1 MAKQQTPK
9 KNPAKK
15 KQVTSNSDY
24 GKYISWFWRL
34 FAGGIALIV
43 LLFLLASW
51 NALGTLPTFDD
62 LENPESN
69 LATKIISVDGK
80 QLGTYYNE
88 NRTPVKYEDLPQ
100 NLVNALVAT
109 EDERY
114 YDHSGIDFWG
124 TTRAFAYLGQRGG
137 ASTVTQQLA
146 KLLFSNTPRSTPE
159 RLKQKIK
166 EYVIS
171 TRLERQYTK
180 QEIIAMYLNK
190 FDFLFNAIGI
200 SSASRIYFNKE
211 VKDLDLHESAVF
223 VAMLKNPRQFNPYR
237 EISKKKSLGRRNQV
251 FKQMEKN
258 GMLTTAEKDSLQA
271 LPMEVTFTPEGHADG
286 IATYF
291 RENLKKF
298 LADWIKE
305 NPKGEDADGNL
316 EYYNIY
322 RDGLT
327 ITTTIDSRMQK
338 MAEDAV
344 KKHMA
349 NLQVEFDKQ
358 NEENKTAPF
367 RDIDEPEVER
377 IFNNAIKSSERWRK
391 MKAKDISEDQIRKS
405 FDIKTDMSV
414 FSWGGEIDTVMTPR
428 DSIRYYKKFLRTG
441 MMSMVPQT
449 GEVRAW
455 VGGINMTHFQYDHVQ
470 TGKRQVGSTFKPF
483 LYATAV
489 DQLKISPC
497 DTLPNTLYSIA
508 AGSHGNTKDWEPK
521 NSGGSYG
528 GMVTMKDA
536 LARSINTIS
545 ARLMDKVGPR
555 PVISLVEKL
564 GINTENMPIV
574 PSLALGTADISL
586 YEMVSAYGAF
596 ANQGV
601 YVKPQVVSTIKDKN
615 GTILYQHV
623 PETRDV
629 LSAESAYVTLQLME
643 GVTRSGSGSRLRHTW
658 RTDREYK
665 NAVTGYPYGFENAI
679 AGKTGTTQNQSD
691 GWFMGVVPD
700 LVTGVWVGGDDR
712 AVHFPT
718 IRYGQGA
725 TMALPIWAMYMK
737 DVYADKDLKV
747 SNKDFKRPSNMTIV
761 IDCDEYKSN
770 GVSEELP
777 DELDF

>member
-1 MAKQQTPK
+1 MATKKAPK
-9 KNPAKK
+9 KTAE
-15 KQVTSNSDY
+15 SSGDY
-24 GKYISWFWRL
+24 SKYISWFWRL
-34 FAGGIALIV
+34 FVGGIALVV
-43 LLFLLASW
+43 LVFLLASW
-51 NALGTLPTFDD
+51 NAFGELPTFEE

-88 NRTPVKYEDLPQ
+88 NRTPVKYEQLPQ
-100 NLVNALVAT
+100 NLVDALVAT

-114 YDHSGIDFWG
+114 YDHSGIDFRG
-124 TTRAFAYLGQRGG
+124 TTRAFAYLGQKGG

-146 KLLFSNTPRSTPE
+146 KLLFTGQAARGWK
-159 RLKQKIK
+159 RYAQKIK
-166 EYVIS
+166 EYVIA

-190 FDFLFNAIGI
+190 QDFLFNAIGV
-200 SSASRIYFNKE
+200 SSAARIYFNKDVE
-211 VKDLDLHESAVF
+211 DLELHESAVI
-223 VAMLKNPRQFNPYR
+223 VAMLKNPRQYNPYR
-237 EISKKKSLGRRNQV
+237 KISREKSLGRRNQV

-258 GMLTTAEKDSLQA
+258 GMITTAEKDSLQA
-271 LPMEVTFTPEGHADG
+271 LPMEVKFTPEGHADG

-298 LADWIKE
+298 MASWIKE
-305 NPKGEDADGNL
+305 NPKGEDLEGNL
-316 EYYNIY
+316 TYYNIY

-338 MAEDAV
+338 IAEDAV
-344 KKHMA
+344 AAHMPR
-349 NLQVEFDKQ
+349 LQKEFDRQ
-358 NEENKTAPF
+358 NEKNKTAPF
-367 RDIDEPEVER
+367 RDIEEEDVDR
-377 IFNNAIKSSERWRK
+377 IFNNAIKSSSRWRK
-391 MKAKDISEDQIRKS
+391 MKAQGKSEDVIRKS
-405 FDIKTDMSV
+405 FDIKTDMTI

-455 VGGINMTHFQYDHVQ
+455 VGGNNMTHFQYDHVQ
-470 TGKRQVGSTFKPF
+470 LGKRQVGSTFKPF

-497 DTLPNTLYSIA
+497 DTLPNTIYCIA
-508 AGSHGNTKDWEPK
+508 AGSHGNTKDWCPE
-521 NSGGSYG
+521 NSGGEMG
-528 GMVTMKDA
+528 GMITMKDA
-536 LARSINTIS
+536 LAQSVNTVS
-545 ARLMDKVGPR
+545 ARLMDKVGPQ
-555 PVISLVEKL
+555 PVIDLVSKL
-564 GINTENMPIV
+564 GVDTSNIPAV
-574 PSLALGTADISL
+574 PSIALGTADLSL

-601 YVKPQVVSTIKDKN
+601 YVKPQIVSTIQDKN

-629 LSAESAYVTLQLME
+629 LSAESAYVTLQMME

-658 RTDREYK
+658 RGKDPVYRK
-665 NAVTGYPYGFENAI
+665 AVTGYPYGFTNAI

-691 GWFMGVVPD
+691 GWFMGIVPN

-712 AVHFPT
+712 AVHFPG
-718 IRYGQGA
+718 INYGQGA
-725 TMALPIWAMYMK
+725 TMALPIWGMYMK
-737 DVYADKDLKV
+737 GVYENEDLKV
-747 SNKDFKRPSNMTIV
+747 SKGEFDKPKDLSIT
-761 IDCDEYKSN
+761 IDCENYKSESVN
-770 GVSEELP
+770 DELP

>member
-1 MAKQQTPK
+1 MKKQQTTK
-9 KNPAKK
+9 KSRK
-15 KQVTSNSDY
+15 TSQNTTDY
-24 GKYISWFWRL
+24 GQYVTWFWRI
-34 FAGGIALIV
+34 FASGILLIV
-43 LLFLLASW
+43 LVFLLASW
-51 NALGTLPTFDD
+51 NVLGTLPTFEE

-69 LATKIISVDGK
+69 LATKIVSVDGK

-88 NRTPVKYEDLPQ
+88 NRTPIKYDDLPQ
-100 NLVNALVAT
+100 NLVNALIAT

-124 TTRAFAYLGQRGG
+124 TTRAFAYLGRRGG
-137 ASTVTQQLA
+137 ASTVTQQLS
-146 KLLFSNTPRSTPE
+146 KLLFSNTPRNTLE

-180 QEIIAMYLNK
+180 QEIVAMYLNK
-190 FDFLFNAIGI
+190 FDFLFNAIGV
-200 SSASRIYFNKE
+200 SSAARIYFNKE
-211 VKDLDLHESAVF
+211 VRDLDLHESAVL
-223 VAMLKNPRQFNPYR
+223 VAMLKNPRQYNPHRDISR
-237 EISKKKSLGRRNQV
+237 EKSLGRRNQV

-258 GMLTTAEKDSLQA
+258 GMITTQEKDSLQA
-271 LPMEVTFTPEGHADG
+271 IPMEVRFTPEGHADG
-286 IATYF
+286 SATYF

-298 LADWIKE
+298 LAGWIKE
-305 NPKGEDADGNL
+305 NPKGEDAEGNL

-338 MAEDAV
+338 IAEAAV
-344 KKHMA
+344 AAHMPR
-349 NLQVEFDKQ
+349 LQAEFDRQ
-358 NEENKTAPF
+358 NEKNETAPF
-367 RDIDEPEVER
+367 RDIEEADIDR

-391 MKAKDISEDQIRKS
+391 MKAKGIAEDKIRKS
-405 FDIKTDMSV
+405 FDIKTDMTV
-414 FSWGGEIDTVMTPR
+414 FSWAGEIDTVLTPR

-521 NSGGSYG
+521 NSSGGYG
-528 GMVTMKDA
+528 GMVTMKEA
-536 LARSINTIS
+536 LAQSINTIS

-555 PVISLVEKL
+555 TVISLVDKL
-564 GINTENMPIV
+564 GVDTKNMPVV
-574 PSLALGTADISL
+574 PSLALGTADLSL

-601 YVKPQVVSTIKDKN
+601 YVKPQVVSSIQDKN

-629 LSAESAYVTLQLME
+629 LSAESAYVTLKLME
-643 GVTRSGSGSRLRHTW
+643 GVTNAGSGSRLRHTW
-658 RTDREYK
+658 NKGAVYQR
-665 NAVTGYPYGFENAI
+665 AVTGYPYGFKNPI

-691 GWFMGVVPD
+691 GWFMGVVPN

-712 AVHFPT
+712 ATHFPG
-718 IRYGQGA
+718 ISYGQGA
-725 TMALPIWAMYMK
+725 TMALPIWALYMK
-737 DVYADKDLKV
+737 DVYKIKDLKI
-747 SNKDFKRPSNMTIV
+747 SDKEFKKPKDLSIV
-761 IDCDEYKSN
+761 VDCEEYKAA
-770 GVSEELP
+770 GVNEELP
-777 DELDF
+777 EELNF

>member
-1 MAKQQTPK
+1 MAKQTPPK
-9 KNPAKK
+9 KAPKK
-15 KQVTSNSDY
+15 SEGDY
-24 GKYISWFWRL
+24 SKYISWFWRL
-34 FAGGIALIV
+34 FAGGVTLAI

-51 NALGTLPTFDD
+51 NVFGTLPTFEE

-88 NRTPVKYEDLPQ
+88 NRTPIKYDQLPQ
-100 NLVNALVAT
+100 NLVDALVAT

-114 YDHSGIDFWG
+114 YEHSGIDFRG
-124 TTRAFAYLGQRGG
+124 TARAMAYLGKNGG
-137 ASTVTQQLA
+137 ASTVTQQLS
-146 KLLFSNTPRSTPE
+146 KLLFSNPPSSTLE
-159 RLKQKIK
+159 RLLQKAK
-166 EYVIS
+166 EYVIA

-200 SSASRIYFNKE
+200 SSAARIYFNKD

-223 VAMLKNPRQFNPYR
+223 VAMLKNPRQYNPYR
-237 EISKKKSLGRRNQV
+237 EISKEKSLRRRNQV
-251 FKQMEKN
+251 FKQMEVN
-258 GMLTTAEKDSLQA
+258 GMITTAEKDSLTA
-271 LPMEVTFTPEGHADG
+271 LPMEVKFTPEGHADG
-286 IATYF
+286 TATYF

-298 LADWIKE
+298 MASWIKE
-305 NPKGEDADGNL
+305 NPKGEDAEGNTT
-316 EYYNIY
+316 YYNIY

-344 KKHMA
+344 AAHMPR
-349 NLQVEFDKQ
+349 LQAEFDRQ
-358 NEENKTAPF
+358 NEKNKTAPF
-367 RDIDEPEVER
+367 RDIEEEDVER
-377 IFNNAIKSSERWRK
+377 IFNNAIKSSSRWRK
-391 MKAKDISEDQIRKS
+391 LKAQGKTEAAIRKS
-405 FDIKTDMSV
+405 FDVKTDMTIFTWAGDV
-414 FSWGGEIDTVMTPR
+414 DTLMTPR

-455 VGGINMTHFQYDHVQ
+455 VGGINMNHFQYDHVQ
-470 TGKRQVGSTFKPF
+470 LGKRQVGSTFKPF

-489 DQLKISPC
+489 DQLHLSPC
-497 DTLPNTLYSIA
+497 DTLPNTLYTIP
-508 AGSHGNTKDWEPK
+508 AGAHGNTKNWTPE
-521 NSGGSYG
+521 NSGGEMG
-528 GMVTMKDA
+528 GMITMKEA
-536 LARSINTIS
+536 LAQSVNTIS

-555 PVISLVEKL
+555 PVIDLVGKL
-564 GINTENMPIV
+564 GVDTKDIPVV
-574 PSLALGTADISL
+574 PSIALGTADLSV

-601 YVKPQVVSTIKDKN
+601 YVKPQIVSTIQDKN

-643 GVTRSGSGSRLRHTW
+643 GVTRSGSGARLRHTW
-658 RTDREYK
+658 RKDAIYR
-665 NAVTGYPYGFENAI
+665 NAVTGYPYGFDNAI

-691 GWFMGVVPD
+691 GWFMGIVPN

-712 AVHFPT
+712 AVHFPG
-718 IRYGQGA
+718 IGYGQGA
-725 TMALPIWAMYMK
+725 TMALPIWGMYMK
-737 DVYADKDLKV
+737 EVYKNEDLEISK
-747 SNKDFKRPSNMTIV
+747 SEFSKPSNLTITTN
-761 IDCDEYKSN
+761 CDDYKSS
-770 GVSEELP
+770 GVSDELP

>member
-1 MAKQQTPK
+1 MAKQTPPK
-9 KNPAKK
+9 KATKK
-15 KQVTSNSDY
+15 SEGDY
-24 GKYISWFWRL
+24 SKYISWFWRL
-34 FAGGIALIV
+34 FAGGVTLVV

-51 NALGTLPTFDD
+51 NVFGTLPTFEE

-88 NRTPVKYEDLPQ
+88 NRTPIKYEQLPQ
-100 NLVNALVAT
+100 NLVDALVAT

-114 YDHSGIDFWG
+114 YEHSGIDFRG
-124 TTRAFAYLGQRGG
+124 TARAIAYLGKNGG
-137 ASTVTQQLA
+137 ASTVTQQLS
-146 KLLFSNTPRSTPE
+146 KLLFSNPPSSTFE
-159 RLKQKIK
+159 RLLQKAK
-166 EYVIS
+166 EYVIA

-200 SSASRIYFNKE
+200 SSAARIYFNKD

-223 VAMLKNPRQFNPYR
+223 VAMLKNPRQYNPHR
-237 EISKKKSLGRRNQV
+237 EISKEKSLSRRNQV
-251 FKQMEKN
+251 FKQMEVN
-258 GMLTTAEKDSLQA
+258 GMITTAEKDSLTA
-271 LPMEVTFTPEGHADG
+271 LPMEVKFTPEGHADG
-286 IATYF
+286 TATYF

-298 LADWIKE
+298 MASWIKE
-305 NPKGEDADGNL
+305 NPKGEDAEGNIT
-316 EYYNIY
+316 YYNIY

-344 KKHMA
+344 AAHMPR
-349 NLQVEFDKQ
+349 LQAEFDRQ
-358 NEENKTAPF
+358 NEKNKTAPF
-367 RDIDEPEVER
+367 RDIEEEDVER
-377 IFNNAIKSSERWRK
+377 IFNNAIKSSSRWRK
-391 MKAKDISEDQIRKS
+391 LKAQGKTEDAIRKS
-405 FDIKTDMSV
+405 FDVKTDMTI
-414 FSWGGEIDTVMTPR
+414 FTWAGEVDTLMTPR

-455 VGGINMTHFQYDHVQ
+455 VGGINMNHFQYDHVQ
-470 TGKRQVGSTFKPF
+470 LGKRQVGSTFKPF

-489 DQLKISPC
+489 DQLHLSPC
-497 DTLPNTLYSIA
+497 DTLPNTLYTIP
-508 AGSHGNTKDWEPK
+508 AGAHGNTKNWTPE
-521 NSGGSYG
+521 NSGGEMG
-528 GMVTMKDA
+528 GMLTMKEA

-555 PVISLVEKL
+555 PVIDLVSKL
-564 GINTENMPIV
+564 GVDTKDIPAV
-574 PSLALGTADISL
+574 PSIALGTADLSV

-601 YVKPQVVSTIKDKN
+601 YVKPQIVSTIQDKN

-643 GVTRSGSGSRLRHTW
+643 GVTRSGSGARLRHTW
-658 RTDREYK
+658 HKDAVYR
-665 NAVTGYPYGFENAI
+665 NAVTGYPYGFDNAI

-691 GWFMGVVPD
+691 GWFMGIVPN

-712 AVHFPT
+712 AVHFPG
-718 IRYGQGA
+718 IGYGQGA
-725 TMALPIWAMYMK
+725 TMALPIWGMYMK
-737 DVYADKDLKV
+737 EVYKNEDLKI
-747 SNKDFKRPSNMTIV
+747 SKSEFSKPSNLTITTN
-761 IDCDEYKSN
+761 CDDYKSS
-770 GVSEELP
+770 GVSDELP

>member
-1 MAKQQTPK
+1 MAKQSAPK
-9 KNPAKK
+9 KSPAKK
-15 KQVTSNSDY
+15 KETTQDY
-24 GKYISWFWRL
+24 SRYISWFWRL
-34 FAGGIALIV
+34 FAGGILAII

-51 NALGTLPTFDD
+51 NVFGKLPTFEE

-80 QLGTYYNE
+80 QLGTYFNE
-88 NRTPVKYEDLPQ
+88 NRTPIKYEDLPQ
-100 NLVNALVAT
+100 NLVDALVAT

-114 YDHSGIDFWG
+114 YDHAGIDFRG
-124 TTRAFAYLGQRGG
+124 TTRAVAYLGSKGG

-146 KLLFSNTPRSTPE
+146 KLLFTGQAARGWK
-159 RLKQKIK
+159 RYAQKVK
-166 EYVIS
+166 EYVIA

-190 FDFLFNAIGI
+190 QDFLFNAIGI
-200 SSASRIYFNKE
+200 SSAARIYFNKD
-211 VKDLDLHESAVF
+211 VQDLELQESAVI
-223 VAMLKNPRQFNPYR
+223 VAMLKNPRQFNPHR
-237 EISKKKSLGRRNQV
+237 EISREKSLGRRNQV

-258 GMLTTAEKDSLQA
+258 GMITTAEKDSLQA
-271 LPMEVTFTPEGHADG
+271 LPMEVRFTPEGHADG

-298 LADWIKE
+298 MATWIEE
-305 NPKGEDADGNL
+305 NPKGEDLEGNL

-338 MAEDAV
+338 MAEEAV
-344 KKHMA
+344 AAHMPR
-349 NLQVEFDKQ
+349 LQKEFDRQ
-358 NEENKTAPF
+358 NEKNELAPF
-367 RDIDEPEVER
+367 RDIEEKDVNR
-377 IFNNAIKSSERWRK
+377 IFNNAIKSSSRWRK
-391 MKAKDISEDQIRKS
+391 MKAQGKTEAQIRKS
-405 FDIKTDMSV
+405 FDVKTDMTI
-414 FSWGGEIDTVMTPR
+414 FSWGGEVDTLMTPR

-470 TGKRQVGSTFKPF
+470 LGKRQVGSTFKPF

-497 DTLPNTLYSIA
+497 DTLPNTIFCIA
-508 AGSHGNTKDWEPK
+508 EGKHGNTKSWCPE
-521 NSGGSYG
+521 NSSGDMG
-528 GMVTMKDA
+528 GMITMKEA
-536 LARSINTIS
+536 LAQSVNTVS

-555 PVISLVEKL
+555 PVIDLVGKL
-564 GINTENMPIV
+564 GIDTKNIPAV
-574 PSLALGTADISL
+574 PSIALGTADLSL

-601 YVKPQVVSTIKDKN
+601 YVKPQIVSTIQDKN
-615 GTILYQHV
+615 GTILYQHI
-623 PETRDV
+623 PETTDV

-643 GVTRSGSGSRLRHTW
+643 GVTRSGSGSRLRHTYQKSPVY
-658 RTDREYK
+658 RK
-665 NAVTGYPYGFENAI
+665 AVTGYPYGFDNPI

-691 GWFMGVVPD
+691 GWFMGVVPN

-712 AVHFPT
+712 AVHFPG
-718 IRYGQGA
+718 IGYGQGA
-725 TMALPIWAMYMK
+725 TMALPIWAMYMR
-737 DVYADKDLKV
+737 DVYKEEDLKV
-747 SNKDFKRPSNMTIV
+747 SKEAFEKPKDLSIT
-761 IDCDEYKSN
+761 IDCDEYKSE
-770 GVSEELP
+770 GGGEELP

>member
-1 MAKQQTPK
+1 MATKKAPK
-9 KNPAKK
+9 KTAE
-15 KQVTSNSDY
+15 SSGDY
-24 GKYISWFWRL
+24 SKYISWFWRL
-34 FAGGIALIV
+34 FVGGLALVILV
-43 LLFLLASW
+43 FLLASW
-51 NALGTLPTFDD
+51 NAFGELPTFEE

-88 NRTPVKYEDLPQ
+88 NRTPVKYEQLPQ
-100 NLVNALVAT
+100 NLVDALVAT

-114 YDHSGIDFWG
+114 YDHSGIDFRG
-124 TTRAFAYLGQRGG
+124 TTRAFAYLGQKGG

-146 KLLFSNTPRSTPE
+146 KLLFTGQAARGWK
-159 RLKQKIK
+159 RYAQKIK
-166 EYVIS
+166 EYVIA

-190 FDFLFNAIGI
+190 QDFLFNAIGV
-200 SSASRIYFNKE
+200 SSAARIYFNKDVE
-211 VKDLDLHESAVF
+211 DLELHESAVI
-223 VAMLKNPRQFNPYR
+223 VAMLKNPRQYNPYR
-237 EISKKKSLGRRNQV
+237 KISREKSLGRRNQV

-258 GMLTTAEKDSLQA
+258 GMITTAEKDSLQA
-271 LPMEVTFTPEGHADG
+271 LPMEVKFTPEGHADG

-298 LADWIKE
+298 MASWIKE
-305 NPKGEDADGNL
+305 NPKGEDLEGNL
-316 EYYNIY
+316 TYYNIY

-338 MAEDAV
+338 IAEDAV
-344 KKHMA
+344 AAHMPR
-349 NLQVEFDKQ
+349 LQKEFDRQ
-358 NEENKTAPF
+358 NEKNKTAPF
-367 RDIDEPEVER
+367 RDIEEEDVDR
-377 IFNNAIKSSERWRK
+377 IFNNAIKSSSRWRK
-391 MKAKDISEDQIRKS
+391 MKAQGKSEDAIRKS
-405 FDIKTDMSV
+405 FDIKTDMTI

-455 VGGINMTHFQYDHVQ
+455 VGGNNMTHFQYDHVQ
-470 TGKRQVGSTFKPF
+470 LGKRQVGSTFKPF

-497 DTLPNTLYSIA
+497 DTLPNTIYCIA
-508 AGSHGNTKDWEPK
+508 AGSHGNTKDWCPE
-521 NSGGSYG
+521 NSGGEMG
-528 GMVTMKDA
+528 GMITMKKA
-536 LARSINTIS
+536 LAESVNTVS
-545 ARLMDKVGPR
+545 ARLMDKVGPE
-555 PVISLVEKL
+555 PVIDLVSKL
-564 GINTENMPIV
+564 GVDTSKIPAV
-574 PSLALGTADISL
+574 PSIALGTADLSL

-601 YVKPQVVSTIKDKN
+601 YVKPQIVSTIQDKN

-629 LSAESAYVTLQLME
+629 LSAESAYVTLQMME

-658 RTDREYK
+658 RGKDPVYRK
-665 NAVTGYPYGFENAI
+665 AVTGYPYGFTNAI

-691 GWFMGVVPD
+691 GWFMGIVPN

-712 AVHFPT
+712 AVHFPG
-718 IRYGQGA
+718 INYGQGA
-725 TMALPIWAMYMK
+725 TMALPIWGMYMK
-737 DVYADKDLKV
+737 DVYENKDLKI
-747 SNKDFKRPSNMTIV
+747 SKSEFDKPKDLSIT
-761 IDCDEYKSN
+761 IDCDNYKSE
-770 GVSEELP
+770 GVNDELP